1 MLTLISF
8 HKFPANCT
16 SDQANFINFCQGKTL
31 TNGLQV
37 KEGSCNG
44 IGKYLLI
51 KPAQEDSR

>member
-1 MLTLISF
+1 MLALTYF
-8 HKFPANCT
+8 PKFPANCT

-44 IGKYLLI
+44 IGKRQSS
-51 KPAQEDSR
+51 KVTQKGSC

>member
-1 MLTLISF
+1 MDKPHLSRMLAHRFIY
-8 HKFPANCT
+8 KFPTNFV

-44 IGKYLLI
+44 IGKF
-51 KPAQEDSR
+51 

>member
-1 MLTLISF
+1 MLAHRFIY
-8 HKFPANCT
+8 KFPTNFV

-44 IGKYLLI
+44 IGKF
-51 KPAQEDSR
+51 